1 MNDNA
6 VAAIKQLSDIT
17 AQKDTILLELRGVC
31 DKQGVFET
39 KLKKPI
45 KLTSNVS
52 HKISLVSF
60 SATSFF
66 PNLDESSNKFY
77 YSSGSS
83 TAVKT
88 ITLDTGAYNIKDYYE
103 TIKMYMI
110 KNGDDPKN
118 LVIDLNMATGKVSI
132 ILTNGYKVYFNRNN
146 TWRNVLGFNAVDL
159 STDNIHVSTK
169 IADVMTTYMVYAKCN
184 LCCGTI
190 LNGEESNILF
200 SFPNNKK
207 YATLLSIKP
216 NPLIPIKLA
225 GSVFDKVRLEFV
237 DEDGDP
243 IDFLGSA
250 VFMTVLVE
258 QF

>member
-1 MNDNA
+1 MNDS
-6 VAAIKQLSDIT
+6 VVTAIKQLSNIT
-17 AQKDTILLELRGVC
+17 AQKDTVLLELRGVC
-31 DKQGVFET
+31 NKQGVFET
-39 KLKKPI
+39 KLKNPI

-52 HKISLVSF
+52 HKVSLVSF

-66 PNLDESSNKFY
+66 PNLDETSNKFY
-77 YSSGSS
+77 YSNGTS
-83 TAVKT
+83 AKV

-110 KNGDDPKN
+110 KASDDPKN

-146 TWRNVLGFNAVDL
+146 TWRSVLGFNAVDL
-159 STDNIHVSTK
+159 TTDDIHVSTR
-169 IADVMTTYMVYAKCN
+169 IAEVITTYMVYAKCN

-190 LNGEESNILF
+190 LNGEESNVLF

-207 YATLLSIKP
+207 YASLLSIKP

-225 GSVFDKVRLEFV
+225 GSIIDKVRVEFT
-237 DEDGDP
+237 DEDKDP

-250 VFMTVLVE
+250 VFMTLLVE